1 MSLCLRQLMLIALL
15 LAFAAQLVA
24 AAQPCAM
31 ASGMAT
37 DMAPGAMDHAAH
49 AMVDGDH
56 SQHAMDPTPERGSPL
71 AVCCDLGID
80 CDMSQCG
87 FAVGLVQQF
96 NNLPITSVLPA
107 AMATHNNPLT
117 FFADPLYHPPRLA

>member
-1 MSLCLRQLMLIALL
+1 MSLCLRQLMLFALL

-31 ASGMAT
+31 ASGMAS

-49 AMVDGDH
+49 TMVDGDH
-56 SQHAMDPTPERGSPL
+56 SQHAMDATPERGSPL

-87 FAVGLVQQF
+87 LAVGLVQYVDTWRIAAALPT
-96 NNLPITSVLPA
+96 NLAS
-107 AMATHNNPLT
+107 HKNPLT